1 MRKIVKKVL
10 AVTLALAMT
19 VQPVALKKCQEE
31 VKAAGVADQFTIP
44 AADANGRVGAKMPYT
59 RYDSTDA
66 VLSGGAIL
74 KTSTDW
80 NPNNI
85 ATQAS
90 AQSYVGLP
98 GSGSSVEWT
107 MKTTGA
113 GVTMRFTLPD
123 GNGGTGVKGSLDV
136 YVNNKKVKTV
146 KLDSFWMWQYFNF
159 GSGSPSDSAGAIGAF
174 AFDEVHF
181 LLDTPLKSG
190 DKIKIQSTGAG
201 GYEYGVDFLEIEDVP
216 EAIEQPDN
224 SVSVEEYVPF
234 AESSFTI

>member
-1 MRKIVKKVL
+1 M
-10 AVTLALAMT
+10 
-19 VQPVALKKCQEE
+19 
-31 VKAAGVADQFTIP
+31 
-44 AADANGRVGAKMPYT
+44 
-59 RYDSTDA
+59 
-66 VLSGGAIL
+66 LSGGAIL

-136 YVNNKKVKTV
+136 YVNNKK
-146 KLDSFWMWQYFNF
+146 
-159 GSGSPSDSAGAIGAF
+159 
-174 AFDEVHF
+174 
-181 LLDTPLKSG
+181 
-190 DKIKIQSTGAG
+190 
-201 GYEYGVDFLEIEDVP
+201 
-216 EAIEQPDN
+216 
-224 SVSVEEYVPF
+224 
-234 AESSFTI
+234 